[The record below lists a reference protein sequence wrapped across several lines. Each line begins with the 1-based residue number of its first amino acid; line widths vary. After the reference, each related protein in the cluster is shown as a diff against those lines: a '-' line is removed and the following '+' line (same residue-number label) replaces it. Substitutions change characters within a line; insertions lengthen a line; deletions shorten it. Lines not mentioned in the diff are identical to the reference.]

1 MDGFQTD
8 SSVVVLA
15 ATNRV
20 DSLDSAL
27 LRPGRFDRQ
36 VEIGLPSIKERQ
48 EIFEVHLKKIKC
60 DEMYEKSEYA
70 RKLAALTPGF
80 SGADIMNICNEGA
93 IIAARKDATAVTIR
107 DFEMATE
114 RVIGGIEKKLP
125 QS

>member
-1 MDGFQTD
+1 M
-8 SSVVVLA
+8 
-15 ATNRV
+15 
-20 DSLDSAL
+20 
-27 LRPGRFDRQ
+27 
-36 VEIGLPSIKERQ
+36 
-48 EIFEVHLKKIKC
+48 HLKKITC
-60 DEMYEKSEYA
+60 DPIYEKSEYA

-93 IIAARKDATAVTIR
+93 IIAARKDAVHVTIR